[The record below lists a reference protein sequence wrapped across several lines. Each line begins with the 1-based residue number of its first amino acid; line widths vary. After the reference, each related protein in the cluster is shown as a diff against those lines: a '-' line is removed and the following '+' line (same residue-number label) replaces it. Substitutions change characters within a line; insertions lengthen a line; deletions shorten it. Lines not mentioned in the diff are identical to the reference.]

1 MKRSTKRV
9 GKKGRG
15 SAAKVRRPSQ
25 VGVTVKDAPSG
36 QSQGETT
43 ASKS

>member
-9 GKKGRG
+9 GT
-15 SAAKVRRPSQ
+15 AKVRRPGQ
-25 VGVTVKDAPSG
+25 VGATVKDTLSG

-43 ASKS
+43 ASKP

>member
-1 MKRSTKRV
+1 MKRSKKPV
-9 GKKGRG
+9 GKKGSG
-15 SAAKVRRPSQ
+15 TAKVRRPVQ
-25 VGVTVKDAPSG
+25 VGATVKDTPSG